1 MSISDE
7 ITAIGNEVYRKAI
20 DLIIEHS
27 RKVREALQLMVN
39 ATHLFSSSKNIEL
52 KENYNRISTIEE
64 EADVIKRELIEQ
76 LTRSAPAFLYREDF
90 FRFVTE
96 SDELIEIAQSFTRQL
111 VRISDSKFATLSLDH
126 FEPIL
131 TEILEE
137 YDRLREAV
145 MMLPFNPKRVL
156 DLVIAVHNIES
167 KIDGLYHDIEFKL
180 FVEVEDIRKLMLYR
194 DLLNLLEDLSDMIED
209 ASDDLRVLA
218 LHRIA

>member
-7 ITAIGNEVYRKAI
+7 IAAIGNEVYRKAI

-39 ATHLFSSSKNIEL
+39 ATSLFSSSKNIEL
-52 KENYNRISTIEE
+52 KESYNRISAIEE

-90 FRFVTE
+90 FRFVIG

-111 VRISDSKFATLSLDH
+111 VRISDSKFAPLSLDP

-145 MMLPFNPKRVL
+145 MMLPLNPKRVL

-167 KIDGLYHDIEFKL
+167 RIDGLYHDVEFKL

-209 ASDDLRVLA
+209 VSDDLRVLA

>member
-7 ITAIGNEVYRKAI
+7 ITTIGNEAYRKAI

-39 ATHLFSSSKNIEL
+39 AIHFFSSSKYVEL
-52 KENYNRISTIEE
+52 KESYNRITAIEE
-64 EADVIKRELIEQ
+64 EGDIIKRELIEQ

-90 FRFVTE
+90 LKFVTE
-96 SDELIEIAQSFTRQL
+96 SDELIEIVQSLTRQL
-111 VRISDSKFATLSLDH
+111 VKISDSKFTSLSLN
-126 FEPIL
+126 FLEPIL
-131 TEILEE
+131 AEILEE
-137 YDRLREAV
+137 YDRLKEAIMV
-145 MMLPFNPKRVL
+145 LPYNPKRVL
-156 DLVIAVHNIES
+156 DLVVAVHNIES

-194 DLLNLLEDLSDMIED
+194 DLLNLLENLSDMIEKV
-209 ASDDLRVLA
+209 SDDLRVLA